1 MSIIPHYRMGCSIEQ
16 YRSAIGTFRCRGR
29 KRWRKVLDMGGVT
42 RSRGLWWGALVVL
55 VALAHHLQLHGEDD
69 ARCILLPIIDLRS
82 GPFLVVVLLRV
93 LVFWSL
99 LLSCTGA

>member
-29 KRWRKVLDMGGVT
+29 KKWRKVLDMGGVT

-55 VALAHHLQLHGEDD
+55 VALAHHLQLHGAENE
-69 ARCILLPIIDLRS
+69 RCIAHPIQALRS
-82 GPFLVVVLLRV
+82 GSEPFLV
-93 LVFWSL
+93 F
-99 LLSCTGA
+99 